1 MHDMCTVSLPPR
13 PDIRSISRLPR
24 LCDARDRSPGPQV
37 YREYRRKP
45 AHDDGH
51 ICVPTW
57 VWLCPHARVWCVG
70 ALWVCVS
77 GGVLLSHTLAC
88 AVPSALGGLTS
99 GFGMGPGVSLSLWP
113 PEQVRDTKICYLFV
127 FVVVLVCVLGYLI
140 VDASSRC
147 CCCVAS
153 PRPISIGQLHTLLC
167 FHVRP
172 IDPVVCRGPYHLD
185 GVGVFI
191 LKRASRLDAFSG
203 YHFPT

>member
-1 MHDMCTVSLPPR
+1 MFLCGCGCAPR
-13 PDIRSISRLPR
+13 
-24 LCDARDRSPGPQV
+24 
-37 YREYRRKP
+37 
-45 AHDDGH
+45 H
-51 ICVPTW
+51 
-57 VWLCPHARVWCVG
+57 VWCVG
-70 ALWVCVS
+70 ACCGCVS

-113 PEQVRDTKICYLFV
+113 PVQVRDTKNIICFCCGV
-127 FVVVLVCVLGYLI
+127 VCVLGYLI
-140 VDASSRC
+140 VDASSSS

-153 PRPISIGQLHTLLC
+153 PRPISIGQLHALLC

-172 IDPVVCRGPYHLD
+172 IDPVVCRGPYHLV
-185 GVGVFI
+185 GVGVLI

>member
-1 MHDMCTVSLPPR
+1 MMACGCAYPCVVGGCGCAPTP
-13 PDIRSISRLPR
+13 
-24 LCDARDRSPGPQV
+24 APG
-37 YREYRRKP
+37 
-45 AHDDGH
+45 
-51 ICVPTW
+51 
-57 VWLCPHARVWCVG
+57 CVG
-70 ALWVCVS
+70 AVVGCVS

-113 PEQVRDTKICYLFV
+113 PEQVRDKNHCLFV
-127 FVVVLVCVLGYLI
+127 VVCVLGYLI
-140 VDASSRC
+140 VDASSGR

-185 GVGVFI
+185 GVGVLI

>member
-1 MHDMCTVSLPPR
+1 MVVGGVVVFGWLVRGLVGWCCLWFGRGWGSC
-13 PDIRSISRLPR
+13 RSAARL
-24 LCDARDRSPGPQV
+24 SGGPGCLV
-37 YREYRRKP
+37 
-45 AHDDGH
+45 G
-51 ICVPTW
+51 CLVL
-57 VWLCPHARVWCVG
+57 VWLLNGCPPAGGGGPWWGSRPPAGDGVW
-70 ALWVCVS
+70 S
-77 GGVLLSHTLAC
+77 GGLLLSHTLPR
-88 AVPSALGGLTS
+88 AVPSALEGLTS

-113 PEQVRDTKICYLFV
+113 PEQVRDTNNIC

-185 GVGVFI
+185 GVGVLI